1 MMPPNDNNSDRNED
15 KNVIK
20 DDTHDLDG
28 RIDKMKAKHG
38 MLEDKDKKAKATNE
52 GVKAGVELLSPIV
65 VCFFIGM
72 SLDNWLETSPIFM
85 MLFFVLGVI
94 TGFWNIYKLT
104 K

>member
-1 MMPPNDNNSDRNED
+1 MMPPNDNDQD
-15 KNVIK
+15 KDKIK
-20 DDTHDLDG
+20 NQDDIHALDE

-38 MLEDKDKKAKATNE
+38 LSDKDKKAKATNE
-52 GVKAGVELLSPIV
+52 GVKAGVELCAPIA
-65 VCFFIGM
+65 VCFFIGV